1 MKVPSSQ
8 MVAETPDVRVS
19 NLSFLSMWND
29 ETSINKVDC
38 NYKGYVSA
46 NEVIV
51 TNLATS
57 CTE

>member
-1 MKVPSSQ
+1 